1 MNISINIPDET
12 VSAIQYCIDN
22 KLLPTNNDT
31 ETVNSLIE
39 SSIGSFTAHYV
50 VEADKHKDVELLTTL
65 KATPELKAEI
75 DAVITNNKLSID
87 TKINFTKQL
96 TSDDVPTL

>member
-39 SSIGSFTAHYV
+39 SSVDSFFAHYV

-87 TKINFTKQL
+87 TKVNLQRN
-96 TSDDVPTL
+96 